1 MMTISRETEC
11 TEIIHSTQKR
21 RRWTALEKQ
30 QIVHETYHS
39 GVTVSYVACKHGIPP
54 SQLFYWRKLME
65 EGALTGVKKE
75 EAVVPV
81 SEAKALQKRIKQLEQ
96 VLGQKTLENEI
107 LREAV
112 KLGQEKN

>member
-1 MMTISRETEC
+1 
-11 TEIIHSTQKR
+11 
-21 RRWTALEKQ
+21 
-30 QIVHETYHS
+30 
-39 GVTVSYVACKHGIPP
+39 
-54 SQLFYWRKLME
+54 ME

-96 VLGQKTLENEI
+96 VLGQKTLENEM

-112 KLGQEKN
+112 KLGQEKKLISRQPLPGVSDLE